1 MNTAT
6 ETKSAAFFP
15 WIALA
20 EPIALGSS
28 IRLLPY
34 RLATMPGDL
43 ANATQAELDGV
54 LRAYSDR
61 PNIRIEASTILE
73 VDDWHTGDSD
83 ANVMARLFRAR
94 IAIAFAALAD
104 RRLFLPHFD
113 YCCYDTFSLV
123 VQRYQ
128 TNGNGIFSFGTRRR
142 DGVARHMWGA
152 EEFAFQRP
160 AHVDSRAR
168 AKFDHDLA
176 QRLFEMPQSDAGLFE
191 ALREF
196 NSANTDSSD
205 VPEHV
210 EIVMVKAAFEWLLHI
225 DQNAMSFVRALESM
239 LPAADCEPTESGPL
253 EEAWRTR
260 FRKASRPLNAWA
272 QEFCDIRGAAAHG
285 MDRKAPRFVWKAHT
299 HLAFASVLFPLLVK
313 KRLAN
318 SGNWTMSA
326 LDAARLRRIDSYL
339 MHDPFTHDHWAS
351 DDSNPWSELDMQVR
365 FAVNAHKFYGAQ
377 SGEQP

>member
-1 MNTAT
+1 MTIT
-6 ETKSAAFFP
+6 SETKSAAFFP

-28 IRLLPY
+28 IRLVPY
-34 RLATMPGDL
+34 RIGTMPGDL

-61 PNIRIEASTILE
+61 PNVRVEACTILE

-104 RRLFLPHFD
+104 RRLFLPHLD
-113 YCCYDTFSLV
+113 YCCYDTYSLV

-128 TNGNGIFSFGTRRR
+128 VSGNGIFSFGTRRR

-152 EEFAFQRP
+152 DEFAFQRP
-160 AHVDSRAR
+160 AHVDSRAQ
-168 AKFDHDLA
+168 AKFDQALA
-176 QRLFEMPQSDAGLFE
+176 QRLFELPQPEFGLFE
-191 ALREF
+191 AMREF

-210 EIVMVKAAFEWLLHI
+210 EIVMVKSAFEWLLNI
-225 DQNAMSFVRALESM
+225 DQNAMTFVRALESL
-239 LPAADCEPTESGPL
+239 LPASDSEAIESGPL
-253 EEAWRTR
+253 AEAWRTR
-260 FRKASRPLNAWA
+260 FRNAPRPLSAWA

-285 MDRKAPRFVWKAHT
+285 KDRKAPRFVWKAHT

-313 KRLAN
+313 KQLAD

-326 LDAARLRRIDSYL
+326 FDAEKLRRIDSYL
-339 MHDPFTHDHWAS
+339 IHDPFTHDHLAS
-351 DDSNPWSELDMQVR
+351 DDSNPWSELDMQTR
-365 FAVNAHKFYGAQ
+365 FAVNAHKFYGDRVKPQ
-377 SGEQP
+377 T